1 MDAVIRKISRPEF
14 QRAFSQLQ
22 TGQKQ
27 RIWEMLRVN
36 QAGETGANTIYR
48 GQHDVLGRTG
58 DKQLGQL
65 LQHMWDQEKEHLR
78 VLDEFVP
85 AFQTRPSVLL
95 PVWQTAGYVLGAG
108 TAMLGKE
115 AAMACT
121 EAVEEVIGGHYNDQ
135 LRELSEMEIPEDV
148 KAPLMQTFSKFR
160 DEELEHFNTS
170 LEHDAQKVQGEIYL
184 CEY

>member
-1 MDAVIRKISRPEF
+1 MEAVIKRISGPEF
-14 QRAFSQLQ
+14 QRAFAQLR
-22 TGQKQ
+22 GEQKQ
-27 RIWEMLRVN
+27 RIWEMIRVN
-36 QAGETGANTIYR
+36 HAGETGANTIYR
-48 GQHDVLGRTG
+48 GQYDVLGKRDAG
-58 DKQLGQL
+58 LGQL
-65 LQHMWDQEKEHLR
+65 LQHMWDQEREHLR

-85 AFQTRPSVLL
+85 RLQTRPSVLL

-135 LRELSEMEIPEDV
+135 LRELSEMEIPEQV

-170 LEHDAQKVQGEIYL
+170 IENDAQKVPH
-184 CEY
+184 